1 MTLRTASI
9 SWACAGRL
17 YPSHGPALKAQESI
31 RLLVFNL
38 QSHGVMVL
46 KVRRETALK
55 GRESCRNIHALRSK
69 EKKRSDLAHDVDNF
83 RRSQQKAGGV

>member
-1 MTLRTASI
+1 LIQSIQRKERKLTGVDSCI

-55 GRESCRNIHALRSK
+55 GQVKTGSCRIPINPNK
-69 EKKRSDLAHDVDNF
+69 EMVR
-83 RRSQQKAGGV
+83 Q